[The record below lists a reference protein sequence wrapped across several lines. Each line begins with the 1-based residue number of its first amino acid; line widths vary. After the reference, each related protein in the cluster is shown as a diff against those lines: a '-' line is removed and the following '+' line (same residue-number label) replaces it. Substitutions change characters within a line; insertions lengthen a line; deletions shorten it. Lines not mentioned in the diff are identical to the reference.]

1 VLNQQGEGLN
11 LAEIIMAARGE
22 KKVDLLFI
30 NGQVINVL
38 SGEIYPTS
46 VAVHNG
52 LVVGFG
58 EYLADQVVDLKGKVL
73 CPGFIDG
80 HMHME
85 SSMVTPTEFA
95 SVVLPRGTTT
105 VVVDPHEI
113 ANVRGIEGIKYI
125 LRAGK
130 HVPLDIYGMVP
141 SCVPATPLETSGCV
155 LSADDLQPSFTKD
168 RILGLGELMD
178 FPGVLKKDPHVL
190 RKIGVTGGMRVDGH
204 APGVSGK
211 DLYAYIAAGAV
222 SDHECTTYE
231 EAHEKLRLGMYIMI
245 REGSLTRDLEAL
257 LPLVTPVNMRRCMFV
272 TDDRHPVDLIEE
284 GHIDYMVRRA
294 VKLGVDPAV
303 AVALASI
310 NTAEYFGL
318 KNLGAIAPGYLA
330 DLLVLDNIRDFN
342 VEQVFKRGK
351 LVASRGEALFSVQA
365 LDSSMVENT
374 VNFKP
379 FTEADL
385 AIPAQAGK
393 QANVIGLQPDQIVTL
408 RRRLNPKVENDM
420 VVADTDQDIL
430 KLVVVE
436 RHHATG
442 NIGRGL
448 IQGFG
453 LQRGALASTVGHDSH
468 NLIIVGTNDHDMVA
482 ASQAIKEMQGGQVA
496 VVDGRVIGRLPLPI
510 AGLMSK
516 DSLREVRNQ
525 LVEMLRCAAF
535 MGDKT
540 GNAFMT
546 LSFMA
551 LAVIPELKV
560 TDKGLVDVVDFKIID
575 IFN

>member
-1 VLNQQGEGLN
+1 MLPNPAQGLD
-11 LAEIIMAARGE
+11 LAAIIMAARGE
-22 KKVDLLFI
+22 KKVDLLFV

-38 SGEIYPTS
+38 SGEVYPSS
-46 VAVHNG
+46 VAVHDG

-58 EYLADQVVDLKGKVL
+58 EYQANQVIDLAGKTL

-80 HMHME
+80 HMHLE
-85 SSMVTPTEFA
+85 SSMVTPVEFA
-95 SVVLPRGTTT
+95 KVVVPRGTTT
-105 VVVDPHEI
+105 VVADPHEI

-125 LRAGK
+125 LRASK
-130 HVPLDIYGMVP
+130 VVPLDIYGMVP

-155 LSADDLQPSFTKD
+155 LSAEDLQPSFAKD

-178 FPGVLKKDPHVL
+178 FPGVLNKDPHVL
-190 RKIGVTGGMRVDGH
+190 RKIGASGGMRVDGH

-272 TDDRHPVDLIEE
+272 TDDRHPVDLMAE
-284 GHIDYMVRRA
+284 GHIDNMVRRA
-294 VKLGVDPAV
+294 VKLGLDPAV
-303 AVALASI
+303 AVSMASI

-318 KNLGAIAPGYLA
+318 KNLGAIAPGFMA
-330 DLLVLDNIRDFN
+330 DLLVVDNIRDFK
-342 VEQVFKRGK
+342 VEQVYKHGR
-351 LVASRGEALFSVQA
+351 LVAANGQALFQVTA
-365 LDSSMVENT
+365 VDPAKVVNT

-379 FTEADL
+379 FTAADL
-385 AIPAQAGK
+385 AIPAGEGP
-393 QANVIGLQPDQIVTL
+393 ANVIGLIPDQIVT
-408 RRRLNPKVENDM
+408 RRLRLDPKVVDGL
-420 VVADTDQDIL
+420 VVSDTELDIL

-442 NIGRGL
+442 NIGKGL

-453 LQRGALASTVGHDSH
+453 LKRGALASTVGHDSH
-468 NLIIVGTNDHDMVA
+468 NLIMVGTNDQDMLVA
-482 ASQAIKEMQGGQVA
+482 ASAILEMQGGQVA
-496 VVDGRVIGRLPLPI
+496 VVDGQVIGRLPLPI
-510 AGLMSK
+510 AGLMS
-516 DSLREVRNQ
+516 DRPLVEVRDQ
-525 LVEMLRCAAF
+525 LEEMLRCASF

-560 TDKGLVDVVDFKIID
+560 TDLGLVDVTAFKIIS
-575 IFN
+575 IFD